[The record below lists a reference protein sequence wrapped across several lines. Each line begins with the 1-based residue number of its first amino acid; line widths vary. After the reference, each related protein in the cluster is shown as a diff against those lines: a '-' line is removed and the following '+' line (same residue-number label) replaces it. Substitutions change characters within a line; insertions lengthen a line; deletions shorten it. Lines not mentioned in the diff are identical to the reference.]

1 MPHGN
6 TVPVPLMFLQEASS
20 TAGTRPGCGRY
31 LEFRLQRELV
41 EHVWQRGASLAQ
53 AWVDM
58 LISIRRVRVEQRSG
72 EESASEWLLPAT
84 FCAHTQ

>member
-1 MPHGN
+1 
-6 TVPVPLMFLQEASS
+6 MFGKEAQ
-20 TAGTRPGCGRY
+20 A
-31 LEFRLQRELV
+31 
-41 EHVWQRGASLAQ
+41 LAR